1 MLRPSKHSHPDQTVF
16 ALSIKLAQEL
26 KSKRLV
32 QYDALRKFASKAAI
46 GGDVLFLPAVH
57 LLFLLGLTE
66 YRAKTDAFEY
76 SPKK

>member
-1 MLRPSKHSHPDQTVF
+1 M
-16 ALSIKLAQEL
+16 
-26 KSKRLV
+26 